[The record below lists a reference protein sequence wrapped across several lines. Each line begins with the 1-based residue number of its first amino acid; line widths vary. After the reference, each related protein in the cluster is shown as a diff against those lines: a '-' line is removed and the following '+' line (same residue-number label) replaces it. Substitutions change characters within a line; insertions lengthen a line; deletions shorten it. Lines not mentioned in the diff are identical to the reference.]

1 MDFKDFCFFKL
12 TFELRIAALESPSVC
27 YLSPY
32 FRFYSEKEV
41 YGEQVRKIYFLCV
54 LTAVYIIPFIVT
66 ISAYTAILH
75 TLFRQFYKLRNTESR
90 QSQGEERGNHV
101 SNRGLIPRAR
111 VKVSEVL
118 HL

>member
-1 MDFKDFCFFKL
+1 M
-12 TFELRIAALESPSVC
+12 
-27 YLSPY
+27 
-32 FRFYSEKEV
+32 

>member
-1 MDFKDFCFFKL
+1 M
-12 TFELRIAALESPSVC
+12 
-27 YLSPY
+27 LSLMVVVIVVGTLSSFAPNY
-32 FRFYSEKEV
+32 PLF
-41 YGEQVRKIYFLCV
+41 